1 MTERSARSAPW
12 SGSGDGVWLSMTDA
26 GSVGTARRAATSL
39 ATEVGLHTNRTAD
52 LAIVATELAT
62 NVVRHA
68 VEGSVLVRPLRRGG
82 RAGVQ
87 MVAVD
92 KGPGLRDLEQS
103 TRDGHS
109 TYGSL
114 GIGLGAVIRKATEF
128 DAHSLVGM
136 GTVMAATVFPAG
148 SAPADEGISGLTR
161 PMAGETVC
169 GDGYTVRARGDRT
182 ELMLCD
188 GLGHGPLAAFAAQAA
203 VAAFHDAPDGPLAVL
218 EHLHRSLRRTRGAV
232 VTVVSLDPNTAIARY
247 AGLGNVFGAISDGSR
262 RHIMAPQPG
271 IAGDGHHA
279 AIRVVE
285 VPLPGGAVVVLH
297 SDGLRDAW
305 SLTTY
310 PGLAA
315 HGAVLVA
322 ATLLRDFGVRR
333 DDAAVL
339 VAKVAR

>member
-62 NVVRHA
+62 NLVRHA
-68 VEGSVLVRPLRRGG
+68 VEGSVLVRPLRRGD
-82 RAGVQ
+82 RVGVE

-114 GIGLGAVIRKATEF
+114 GIGLGAVIRKSTDF
-128 DAHSLVGM
+128 DAHSLVGV
-136 GTVMAATVFPAG
+136 GTVMAATVFA
-148 SAPADEGISGLTR
+148 APAPGDEGISGLSR
-161 PMAGETVC
+161 PMTGETVC
-169 GDGYTVRARGDRT
+169 GDGYAVRTRGDRID
-182 ELMLCD
+182 LMLCD

-203 VAAFHDAPDGPLAVL
+203 VTAFRDAPDGGPLAVL

-232 VTVVSLDPNTAIARY
+232 ATVVSLDPTAGTARY

-271 IAGDGHHA
+271 IVGHGHP

-285 VPLPGGAVVVLH
+285 LPLPDTAVVVLH
-297 SDGLRDAW
+297 SDGLRDGW